1 MAIEITHLDPWKA
14 DGDLP
19 ADAVFVGRCERF
31 DARVEV
37 RESLYLSGDPGG
49 WELWSVLGTRA
60 GRVALGTGAVRPGEA
75 AAALFRALLRARV
88 AHAGCRGPFEGGLLG
103 GEELAREVADLDAG
117 LALETLAA
125 QEAER
130 LNPSPILVAARE
142 LGLDPRP
149 AGHNPAAWWANC
161 PTGRGHSVMIS
172 SASNQFGCGYCRIK
186 GGPEELRAARKAR
199 L

>member
-31 DARVEV
+31 DARVEE

-60 GRVALGTGAVRPGEA
+60 G
-75 AAALFRALLRARV
+75 RV